1 MILCTLGKESRGRRA
16 RGGGKGTGVVM
27 ESASVTRIR
36 EDTKVIMVNS
46 ACKRVRGGARGTG
59 AGLAQGARMT
69 RGAAEHKGEVYVP
82 EGGPIH
88 TVKLNSCTCK
98 RAAIARK
105 GGREAAYHALRPFP
119 VRHPLSE
126 QSL

>member
-1 MILCTLGKESRGRRA
+1 
-16 RGGGKGTGVVM
+16 M
-27 ESASVTRIR
+27 ESTRVTRIT

-46 ACKRVRGGARGTG
+46 ACKRVWGGARGPG

-82 EGGPIH
+82 ERGPIH
-88 TVKLNSCTCK
+88 TVKLNSCTCT
-98 RAAIARK
+98 RAGIARK
-105 GGREAAYHALRPFP
+105 GGRETAYHALLPFP
-119 VRHPLSE
+119 VRHPLSV

>member
-1 MILCTLGKESRGRRA
+1 MYLGKGVQRKGGK
-16 RGGGKGTGVVM
+16 GGGKGTGVVM
-27 ESASVTRIR
+27 ESTSVTRIR

-59 AGLAQGARMT
+59 AGLAQGT
-69 RGAAEHKGEVYVP
+69 RV
-82 EGGPIH
+82 
-88 TVKLNSCTCK
+88 TR

-105 GGREAAYHALRPFP
+105 GGREAAYHALLPFP